1 MPMVVKLLVRFPY
14 LLLTKPE
21 LSHRVWWGGLT
32 PESAHL
38 KTTLNCPFLWLENS
52 TVTVTSLWGRGPVL
66 GDSIRGQSLFQE
78 WGGAAEQLSP
88 SLLYILGFCTRLH
101 CLCWSCAQSRCGLPG
116 GGLPEATVNSLFHT
130 VTGENWPFS
139 LMLFVNFEVFRRMKK
154 TGQLLR
160 EPRMFKQMAS
170 FCIPLTSG

>member
-52 TVTVTSLWGRGPVL
+52 TATVTSLWGRGPVL
-66 GDSIRGQSLFQE
+66 GIASGARASSRNGEGLQSNSALLCFTSWDSAHDSTASAE
-78 WGGAAEQLSP
+78 VVHKAGAAFPEVACQKPRLILCFTQLQVKIDP
-88 SLLYILGFCTRLH
+88 SLWCSLST
-101 CLCWSCAQSRCGLPG
+101 SRSSEGWKKQDNYSGNHGCSSKWHPF
-116 GGLPEATVNSLFHT
+116 VSL
-130 VTGENWPFS
+130 
-139 LMLFVNFEVFRRMKK
+139 
-154 TGQLLR
+154 
-160 EPRMFKQMAS
+160 
-170 FCIPLTSG
+170 